1 MRPHLPAFIGAIAI
15 LIIALTSTAVLF
27 VFLFRSE
34 FPGNLQ
40 SGFLSSPSNF
50 VLRDVELIKGQ
61 MNLLITGSMES
72 KFAQLETSLKSGIIS
87 RRDLA
92 TLQELKENLAVL
104 KAYSVQNASTAA
116 TLPAT
121 PTVPV
126 PASLGSDRVLQEI
139 SNIRKMFY
147 ISIISWGG
155 LIVVIAGT
163 WLRSHYRFRQIK
175 SERPLCQPLL
185 DKPKT
190 GFN

>member
-1 MRPHLPAFIGAIAI
+1 
-15 LIIALTSTAVLF
+15 
-27 VFLFRSE
+27 
-34 FPGNLQ
+34 
-40 SGFLSSPSNF
+40 
-50 VLRDVELIKGQ
+50 
-61 MNLLITGSMES
+61 
-72 KFAQLETSLKSGIIS
+72 
-87 RRDLA
+87 
-92 TLQELKENLAVL
+92 
-104 KAYSVQNASTAA
+104 
-116 TLPAT
+116 PAT